1 MSLKSFHIVFIVAAL
16 VLSAGFGWWG
26 AADYLET
33 GDKASLWMGII
44 SLVVAVAIVPYSI
57 WFLRK
62 TRKVSY
68 L

>member
-1 MSLKSFHIVFIVAAL
+1 MSLKAFHIVFIVAAL
-16 VLSAGFGWWG
+16 LVSAGFGLWG
-26 AADYLET
+26 ANDYLQN
-33 GDKASLWMGII
+33 GDAGSLWMGLI
-44 SLVVAVAIVPYSI
+44 SLVVAVAIVPYAS